1 MKFSHAMWVASAFSA
16 LSAVLTASTR
26 PDPQKNN
33 ATPKSAAYP
42 APRWPSCLKKPK
54 SVEEILPHAR
64 DLVRNKAGFGGNSPG
79 LGLGLLQPGEEVMI
93 VTDTTAEDFVVEA
106 LLKALAERSVQA
118 HIAPNY
124 TLVGVSKE
132 DAEQIRLKTEIR
144 SAEEG
149 FMEAKYY
156 WIERVFAH
164 PEVPK
169 ERLRLKNPDL
179 HSSIYRKRDEM
190 KRALLSKFNRLW
202 HESVGT
208 AIHDHLQNNTIIK
221 CVYRGHLGGAPD

>member
-1 MKFSHAMWVASAFSA
+1 MACRWYHPGTNEVRPQRGINLMKSSYPKSLRLAPIVLLIVVIASARPQAQKKESTA
-16 LSAVLTASTR
+16 LA
-26 PDPQKNN
+26 
-33 ATPKSAAYP
+33 AAYP
-42 APRWPSCLKKPK
+42 APRWPSYLKKPT
-54 SVEEILPHAR
+54 SVEEIMPHAR

-93 VTDTTAEDFVVEA
+93 VPDTTAEDFVVQA
-106 LLKALAERSVQA
+106 LLKALAERGVQA
-118 HIAPNY
+118 DIVPNY
-124 TLVGVSKE
+124 KLVGVSKE

-169 ERLRLKNPDL
+169 EWLKQKNPDL
-179 HSSIYRKRDEM
+179 YKALYPKRDEM
-190 KRALLSKFNRLW
+190 TPELS
-202 HESVGT
+202 
-208 AIHDHLQNNTIIK
+208 
-221 CVYRGHLGGAPD
+221 

>member
-1 MKFSHAMWVASAFSA
+1 MKSSHIKLLGLLSIVVLVVVVASARSQTQKKESA
-16 LSAVLTASTR
+16 TRAV
-26 PDPQKNN
+26 
-33 ATPKSAAYP
+33 AYP
-42 APRWPSCLKKPK
+42 APRWPSYLKKPK

-118 HIAPNY
+118 HIVPNY

-169 ERLRLKNPDL
+169 EWLKQKNPDL
-179 HSSIYRKRDEM
+179 YNALYPKRDEM
-190 KRALLSKFNRLW
+190 TPELLSEWKKLSN
-202 HESVGT
+202 ESVGA
-208 AIHDHLQNNTIIK
+208 AIRDYLRKNQ
-221 CVYRGHLGGAPD
+221 